1 MGAIQDVLVCGFP
14 GPDGLR
20 MLRLPPAPG
29 VDAPTPS
36 LTPTTVM
43 LDRAFS
49 LAAHPGGRIV
59 YAVAL
64 DDTDG
69 GGEVTVLGRV
79 DDAGLELLDRQ
90 SALGATGLCRV
101 RVSNDASR
109 LLIAGYT
116 SGTLTTVPLDPN
128 GMLAGAATTI
138 SFSGSGPDPERQAHP
153 FAHDALDLDGV
164 VLVADLGADLVRRVA
179 AGPEGLRE
187 LEPIPCPPGS
197 GPRHLATPAPGY
209 VVATGELDSTV
220 ILMRVG
226 SDGGEVLDAIPATM
240 AAVLDRN
247 FPSSV
252 VADAARPRI
261 HVANRGAD
269 SITSAEVVGDRLVR
283 IAERPSGG
291 NRPEHLILAGD
302 RLVVAHS
309 GDGIVTALPLV
320 DGLPGDPA
328 AIARVPGAVWVEPM
342 PSVHASKPA
351 TAR

>member
-1 MGAIQDVLVCGFP
+1 
-14 GPDGLR
+14 
-20 MLRLPPAPG
+20 MLRLPTLLG
-29 VDAPTPS
+29 VDAPTPA
-36 LTPTTVM
+36 LAPTTVM

-64 DDTDG
+64 DDDTDG
-69 GGEVTVLGRV
+69 SGGEVTVLGRV
-79 DDAGLELLDRQ
+79 DDAELEALDRW
-90 SALGATGLCRV
+90 STPGTTGLCRV

-116 SGTLTTVPLDPN
+116 SGTLTTVPLDPD

-138 SFSGSGPDPERQAHP
+138 VFSGSGRDPERQAHP

-179 AGPEGLRE
+179 VGPDGPRE
-187 LEPIPCPPGS
+187 LGPIRCPPGS

-209 VVATGELDSTV
+209 VVATGELDSTI

-226 SDGGEVLDAIPATM
+226 PDGGEVLDTIPATT
-240 AAVLDRN
+240 AVLRDRN
-247 FPSSV
+247 FPSAV
-252 VADAARPRI
+252 VADAARPRMY
-261 HVANRGAD
+261 VANRGAD
-269 SITSAEVVGDRLVR
+269 SITTVDVGGDRLVR
-283 IAERPSGG
+283 IAERQSGG
-291 NRPEHLILAGD
+291 NRPEHLALVGD

-320 DGLPGDPA
+320 DGIPGDPT
-328 AIARVPGAVWVEPM
+328 AIANVAGAVWVEPM
-342 PSVHASKPA
+342 PNVHASNPA